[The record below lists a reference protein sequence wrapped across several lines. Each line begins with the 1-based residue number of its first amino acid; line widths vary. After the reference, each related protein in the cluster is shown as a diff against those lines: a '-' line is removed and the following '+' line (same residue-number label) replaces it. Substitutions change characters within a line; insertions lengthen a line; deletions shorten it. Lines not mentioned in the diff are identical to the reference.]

1 VYDAAYCKV
10 MTIAICDM

>member
-1 VYDAAYCKV
+1 